1 MEIEFEPGRTGKPNQ
16 SQPVARPTTTR
27 RECSSDAPFQN
38 AGTVKTR
45 LRVLPSIRP
54 EKVRRAKALI
64 SDVEYP
70 PNEMLAGIANLLAMH
85 IK

>member
-1 MEIEFEPGRTGKPNQ
+1 MGKPNLC
-16 SQPVARPTTTR
+16 QPVARLATTR

-38 AGTVKTR
+38 TDTVKAR

-54 EKVRRAKALI
+54 EKVHRAKALI

-70 PNEMLAGIANLLAMH
+70 PDEMLVGIANLLAMH
-85 IK
+85 VK

>member
-1 MEIEFEPGRTGKPNQ
+1 MGKPNLCK
-16 SQPVARPTTTR
+16 PVARPATTR
-27 RECSSDAPFQN
+27 RKCSSDAPFQN
-38 AGTVKTR
+38 AGAVKAR

-54 EKVRRAKALI
+54 EKVHRAKALI

-70 PNEMLAGIANLLAMH
+70 PDELLVGIANLLAMH

>member
-1 MEIEFEPGRTGKPNQ
+1 MGKPNLY
-16 SQPVARPTTTR
+16 QPVARLATTR

-38 AGTVKTR
+38 TDTVKAR

-54 EKVRRAKALI
+54 EKVHRAKALI

-70 PNEMLAGIANLLAMH
+70 PDEMLVGIANLLAMH
-85 IK
+85 VK